1 MIQSYRCVTRENTE
15 NTYELYCWDDFWFP
29 VYCCY
34 ELASIHDRA
43 LFQSYAD
50 AIIAVEWNKDTKYYS
65 NIVESL
71 SRDLHCYCIQVNTAK
86 YGDSRITQ
94 PAKTEEKDLVKVKG
108 GVNPTV
114 LIDSIDIKGLRE
126 FQIKGNQ
133 LQAKAKSMFKQT
145 PPDFDY
151 AIVQHKLAKKLM
163 SVIIDRQ
170 QNN

>member
-1 MIQSYRCVTRENTE
+1 M
-15 NTYELYCWDDFWFP
+15 
-29 VYCCY
+29 
-34 ELASIHDRA
+34 
-43 LFQSYAD
+43 
-50 AIIAVEWNKDTKYYS
+50 
-65 NIVESL
+65 
-71 SRDLHCYCIQVNTAK
+71 NTAK

-94 PAKTEEKDLVKVKG
+94 PARTEEKDLVKVKG
-108 GVNPTV
+108 GVNPIV

-133 LQAKAKSMFKQT
+133 LQAKAKSMLKQT

-151 AIVQHKLAKKLM
+151 DVVQYKLAKKLM